1 MYETLTHVSLHSGQ
15 NVCLLHHVD
24 IQQVLSMNHF
34 AFALVDVVD
43 CAVYNV
49 TTLILLLDA
58 LKYIMCSV

>member
-1 MYETLTHVSLHSGQ
+1 MYETVTHVSLHSGQ
-15 NVCLLHHVD
+15 NVCLLHYVD

-34 AFALVDVVD
+34 AFALDVVD